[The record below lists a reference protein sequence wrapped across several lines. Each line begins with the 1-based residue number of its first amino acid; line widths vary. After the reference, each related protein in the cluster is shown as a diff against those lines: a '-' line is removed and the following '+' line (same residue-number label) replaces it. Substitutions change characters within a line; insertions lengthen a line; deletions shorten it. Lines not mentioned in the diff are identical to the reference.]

1 MVLVHDTLNYCT
13 LDGFEVSTNSFK
25 SIQLTDRIKLAFS
38 YVTRET
44 I

>member
-1 MVLVHDTLNYCT
+1 MVRVHDTSNYCA

-25 SIQLTDRIKLAFS
+25 SIQLTERTKLAFS
-38 YVTRET
+38 YGTRET